1 MIEKILAMAAFLVTY
16 ALAIKVLHIPPPPY
30 ADLADR
36 TVQAFATALLA
47 GAIALLNSIMI
58 FAVLIN

>member
-16 ALAIKVLHIPPPPY
+16 GLAIKVFHIPAPPY

-36 TVQAFATALLA
+36 TVQAFTIALLA
-47 GAIALLNSIMI
+47 GAIALFNSIVV
-58 FAVLIN
+58 FAVLIM